1 MSLTLQGAFEQM
13 PLLAV
18 LRGIYPD
25 EAEPVGE
32 ALIEAGFTTLE
43 VTLDSPEP
51 FTSIERLAR
60 RFGDSVFVLAGTVL
74 KPDAVSS
81 VAQAGGRAIVAPNL
95 NEAVVRETKRAGLLS
110 MPGVLTPT
118 EAFNALDYGADAL
131 KIFPGDAISPAVV
144 KGMKAV
150 LPAGTQI
157 CVTGGVTA
165 NNLGDF
171 LTAGAD
177 AAGIGSAL
185 FKHGRPAA
193 EIGAEA
199 RRLVEAV
206 RGAR

>member
-1 MSLTLQGAFEQM
+1 MSLTLQAAFAKM

-18 LRGIYPD
+18 LRGIHPD

-32 ALIEAGFTTLE
+32 ALIAAGFTALE

-51 FTSIERLAR
+51 FTSIERLAK
-60 RFGDSVFVLAGTVL
+60 RFGDDAFILAGTVL
-74 KPDAVSS
+74 KPAAVAA

-95 NEAVVRETKRAGLLS
+95 SESVVRATKRAGLLS

-150 LPAGTQI
+150 LPQGTQI
-157 CVTGGVTA
+157 CVTGGITA
-165 NNLGDF
+165 ENIADF
-171 LTAGAD
+171 LAAGAD
-177 AAGIGSAL
+177 AVGIGSAL
-185 FKHGRPAA
+185 FKHGRPAS